1 MAEKSTVAVAA
12 SSGRLAERLV
22 GWIFGGLFIYA
33 GGLKLLDPA
42 QFAVDIANYQ
52 LVSWPFAVAAAIYLP
67 WLEILAGLGLVTGWK
82 RSGALRVLIFLMVIF
97 VQALFTAWV
106 RGLNIEC
113 GCFGKAL
120 ATSNYA
126 LLFLRDGA
134 ILAGLFWLLYREWKS
149 RLALESHALVVP

>member
-1 MAEKSTVAVAA
+1 MAEKPSL
-12 SSGRLAERLV
+12 SERVVSWVL
-22 GWIFGGLFIYA
+22 GALFVFA

-42 QFAVDIANYQ
+42 KFAVDIANYQ
-52 LVSWPFAVAAAIYLP
+52 LVSWPFAVVAASYLP
-67 WLEILAGLGLVTGWK
+67 WLEIFAGLGLIIGWQ
-82 RSGALRVLIFLMVIF
+82 RSGALRVLIFLMVVF

-134 ILAGLFWLLYREWKS
+134 ILLGLFWLLYREWKT
-149 RLALESHALVVP
+149 RLTSESEDVPVP